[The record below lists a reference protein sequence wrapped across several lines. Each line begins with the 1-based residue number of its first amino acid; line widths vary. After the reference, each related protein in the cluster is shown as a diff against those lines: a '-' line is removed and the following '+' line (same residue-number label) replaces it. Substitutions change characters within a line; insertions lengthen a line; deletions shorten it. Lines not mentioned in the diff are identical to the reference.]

1 MKELRRPASDLIAFL
16 RSVPLFADLD
26 QQTLTR
32 LVRVSRNV
40 SFPKGYMLFSQSD
53 PAESAYVVRS
63 GRIDI
68 LLTTADGRE
77 LAINEMGPRDCF
89 GELSLIT
96 NLPRS
101 TSAVARQL
109 SEILI
114 IPRNEF
120 LAELEE
126 HPHMLRRLLETTA
139 HRLQISG
146 ERESAL
152 AFLDAPAR
160 LARILLQL
168 DREFSADGF
177 ITVSQDDLAQRLG
190 LARQT
195 VAKTLGQWRR
205 SGWLVTGRGKI
216 VVLNRPALRRIAEEP
231 SF

>member
-1 MKELRRPASDLIAFL
+1 MKESRRSVPEVIAFL

-26 QQTLTR
+26 QATLNR
-32 LVRVSRNV
+32 LARVSR
-40 SFPKGYMLFSQSD
+40 SASLPKGYMLFSYSD
-53 PAESAYVVRS
+53 PAESAYVVYS

-68 LLTTADGRE
+68 MLTTADGRE
-77 LAINEMGPRDCF
+77 LVINEMGPGDCF
-89 GELSLIT
+89 GELSLVT

-101 TSAVARQL
+101 TGAVARRA
-109 SEILI
+109 SDVLI
-114 IPRNEF
+114 IPRDEF
-120 LAELEE
+120 LSELEAN
-126 HPHMLRRLLETTA
+126 PKMLRCLLETTA

-152 AFLDAPAR
+152 AFLDAAAR

-177 ITVSQDDLAQRLG
+177 VTISQDDLAQRLG

-216 VVLNRPALRRIAEEP
+216 VVLNRPALRRIAEEADL
-231 SF
+231 